1 MESPSVSLDIADVT
15 AALREIDL
23 AAEMAVYRGWQNIR
37 QILALRDHL
46 EAFINDPTN
55 QTINVTRISDA
66 VQVIDYA
73 CEQGAY
79 RGWEKIREVLPMR
92 DRLDAF
98 ATAVAAHLNT
108 PATALDEADANAP
121 GLMIDG
127 A

>member
-1 MESPSVSLDIADVT
+1 MEPSTMSLDIADIT
-15 AALREIDL
+15 SALREIDF

-46 EAFINDPTN
+46 EAFVNDPSN
-55 QTINVTRISDA
+55 QSINVTQIKDA

-79 RGWEKIREVLPMR
+79 RGWDKIREVLAMR

-98 ATAVAAHLNT
+98 ATAAATHLNT
-108 PATALDEADANAP
+108 QESVLDEADVNAP
-121 GLMIDG
+121 V
-127 A
+127 

>member
-1 MESPSVSLDIADVT
+1 MEPPSMSLDIADIT
-15 AALREIDL
+15 SALREIDL

-46 EAFINDPTN
+46 ETFIADPTN
-55 QTINVTRISDA
+55 QQINVTRISDA

-79 RGWEKIREVLPMR
+79 RGWEKIRQVLAMR

-98 ATAVAAHLNT
+98 ATAAAAHLNT
-108 PATALDEADANAP
+108 PAPALDEADADAP
-121 GLMIDG
+121 GLTVDRV
-127 A
+127 